1 MARPVSF
8 ARRKLLAVLA
18 AGGLA
23 GCGFQPLYGSGA
35 ADGDVLDRLA
45 EINVLLI
52 PERAG
57 QLLRQSL
64 MTRLERGGAG
74 AARRY
79 DLSVQLSLSLDPIA
93 IQPDNSTSRVR
104 LIGSAAWALL
114 AKDAQ
119 RRTMVSGTAREVD
132 GYNVI
137 NQQFFAAELTSN
149 AVQRRMVD
157 ALGEQITTQL
167 ALHFGRPAAG

>member
-1 MARPVSF
+1 MAAPHTPG
-8 ARRKLLAVLA
+8 RRGVLA
-18 AGGLA
+18 MLAAVGLG
-23 GCGFQPLYGSGA
+23 GCGFQPLYGTSGEA
-35 ADGDVLDRLA
+35 GAVVDRLA
-45 EINVLLI
+45 EVNVLLI
-52 PERAG
+52 PERTG

-79 DLSVQLSLSLDPIA
+79 DLSVQLRMSADPIA

-104 LIGSAAWALL
+104 LIGSANWLL
-114 AKDAQ
+114 TAKDAQ
-119 RRTMVSGTAREVD
+119 RRTLASGTVREVD
-132 GYNVI
+132 GYNII

-157 ALGEQITTQL
+157 ALAEQITTQL
-167 ALHFGRPAAG
+167 ALHFGRPAEG